1 MCLRTADNPVVVSL
15 IGFGREGKQEE
26 RRGEEEEIR
35 RRK

>member
-1 MCLRTADNPVVVSL
+1 MLEDSREPVVVSL
-15 IGFGREGKQEE
+15 IGFGREGKQDE

>member
-1 MCLRTADNPVVVSL
+1 MLEDSREPVVVSL
-15 IGFGREGKQEE
+15 NGFGKEGKQEE